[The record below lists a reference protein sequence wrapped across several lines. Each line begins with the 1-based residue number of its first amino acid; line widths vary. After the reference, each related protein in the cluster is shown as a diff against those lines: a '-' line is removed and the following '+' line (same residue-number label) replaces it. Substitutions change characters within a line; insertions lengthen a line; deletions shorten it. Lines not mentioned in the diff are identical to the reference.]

1 MRLDY
6 VMYALAILFFI
17 VTATSLAII
26 TDQNGRNLYA
36 VSTVVLGLLIATV
49 GFYMRPKIKTAAVYT
64 STVSTPQESA
74 PATVPQA
81 AVTIEAP
88 VIEAPKVEAP
98 PVVVEA
104 PKIEAPPAETPVVAE
119 PQPPA
124 QIPAPTPA
132 SEAPAKE
139 FTQIRGISKNRADQL
154 KANGINNIQELANAN
169 PADLATKLNVSPK
182 IIKMWIGSAKK
193 QIK

>member
-17 VTATSLAII
+17 ITATSLAII
-26 TDQNGRNLYA
+26 TDQSGRNLYA
-36 VSTVVLGLLIATV
+36 VSTVVLGLLLATV
-49 GFYMRPKIKTAAVYT
+49 GYYMRPKIKTAAAYT
-64 STVSTPQESA
+64 PTVSTPQESA

-104 PKIEAPPAETPVVAE
+104 PKVEVPPAETPVVAE
-119 PQPPA
+119 PQPAA
-124 QIPAPTPA
+124 QIPAPTA
-132 SEAPAKE
+132 SSEAPAME
-139 FTQIRGISKNRADQL
+139 FTQIRGISQNRADQL

-182 IIKMWIGSAKK
+182 IVKMWIGSAKK

>member
-6 VMYALAILFFI
+6 VMYALSILFFI
-17 VTATSLAII
+17 ITATSLAII

-36 VSTVVLGLLIATV
+36 VSTVVLGLLLATA
-49 GFYMRPKIKTAAVYT
+49 GFYMRPKIKTSAAYT

-74 PATVPQA
+74 PASVPQA
-81 AVTIEAP
+81 VLTIEAP
-88 VIEAPKVEAP
+88 TVVVEAPKVEAP
-98 PVVVEA
+98 P
-104 PKIEAPPAETPVVAE
+104 AETTVVAE

-124 QIPAPTPA
+124 QIPTPV
-132 SEAPAKE
+132 SEAPAME
-139 FTQIRGISKNRADQL
+139 FTQIRGISQNRATQL

-169 PADLATKLNVSPK
+169 AADLATKLNVSPK
-182 IIKMWIGSAKK
+182 IVKMWIGSAKK

>member
-26 TDQNGRNLYA
+26 TDQNERNLYA
-36 VSTVVLGLLIATV
+36 VSTVVLGLLLATV
-49 GFYMRPKIKTAAVYT
+49 GFYMRPKIKTAAAYT
-64 STVSTPQESA
+64 PAVSTPQESA
-74 PATVPQA
+74 PATVLQA

-88 VIEAPKVEAP
+88 KVEAP
-98 PVVVEA
+98 LVVVEA
-104 PKIEAPPAETPVVAE
+104 PKVEAPPAETPVVAE
-119 PQPPA
+119 PQPA
-124 QIPAPTPA
+124 VQIPAPTPA
-132 SEAPAKE
+132 SEAPAME
-139 FTQIRGISKNRADQL
+139 FTQIRGISQNRADQL

-182 IIKMWIGSAKK
+182 IVKMWIGSAKK
-193 QIK
+193 QIR

>member
-17 VTATSLAII
+17 ITATSLAII
-26 TDQNGRNLYA
+26 TDQSGRNLYA
-36 VSTVVLGLLIATV
+36 VSTVVLGLLLATV
-49 GFYMRPKIKTAAVYT
+49 GYYMRPKIKTAAAYT
-64 STVSTPQESA
+64 PTVSTPQESA

-98 PVVVEA
+98 SVEA
-104 PKIEAPPAETPVVAE
+104 PKVEAPPAETPVVAE
-119 PQPPA
+119 LQPAA
-124 QIPAPTPA
+124 QIPTPTPS
-132 SEAPAKE
+132 SEAPAME

-182 IIKMWIGSAKK
+182 IVKMWIGSAKK